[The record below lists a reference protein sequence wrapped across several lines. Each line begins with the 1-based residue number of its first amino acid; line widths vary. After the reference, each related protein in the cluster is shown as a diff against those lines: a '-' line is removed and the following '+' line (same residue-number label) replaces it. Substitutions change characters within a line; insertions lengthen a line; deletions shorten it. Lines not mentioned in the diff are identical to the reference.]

1 MNLILQTIPS
11 TIVTEIIL
19 NSSFD
24 GVVLD
29 TEHGVFNNETLYSC
43 IQLASAKNKK
53 CFIRF
58 TDLNKQL
65 VRMCLDAG
73 VDGVIFSTVET
84 QEYGRDIINF
94 CRYPLYNG
102 RRGCGLVRE
111 NRWGDCKLAIN
122 NPIIIA
128 QIETKLSV
136 DNIHDITECEFDMY
150 IIGPYDLSNS
160 LGCVED
166 WNSSLYKEYI
176 SKIYEKIPS
185 KKIGSF
191 LPSIE
196 IIKNFKQTNSNH
208 PSLLIFGLDTLFI
221 KMGIETIK
229 GIIL

>member
-11 TIVTEIIL
+11 TIVSEIIS

-43 IQLASAKNKK
+43 IQIITSKHKK

-73 VDGVIFSTVET
+73 VNGVIFSTVET
-84 QEYGRDIINF
+84 KEYGNQIIDF
-94 CRYPLYNG
+94 CRYPSYKG
-102 RRGCGLVRE
+102 KRGCGLVRE
-111 NRWGDCKLAIN
+111 NKWGDQKLAIN
-122 NPIIIA
+122 NPVIIG
-128 QIETKLSV
+128 QIETKLAV
-136 DNIHDITECEFDMY
+136 DNIDDITQCGFDMY

-160 LGCVED
+160 LGCVEE
-166 WNSSLYKEYI
+166 WNNTTYKTYI
-176 SKIYEKIPS
+176 SKINNKIPS
-185 KKIGSF
+185 NKLGSF

-196 IIKNFKQTNSNH
+196 IIKNFKQTKTDQ
-208 PSLLIFGLDTLFI
+208 SLLIFGLDTLFI

-229 GIIL
+229 GIIDQ